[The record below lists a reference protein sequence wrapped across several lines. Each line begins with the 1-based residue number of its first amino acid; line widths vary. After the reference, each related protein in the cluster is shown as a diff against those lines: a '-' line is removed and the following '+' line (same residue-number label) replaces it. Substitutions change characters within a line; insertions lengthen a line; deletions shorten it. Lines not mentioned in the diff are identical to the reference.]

1 MTMRRGDVPGALLL
15 LFIAFMSGCIG
26 PSSDESMIDLVVD
39 LETTS
44 GTVVETYLDGE
55 LVSLDAVDVSF
66 DFSQTTSSLDLVKFG
81 LDAMDGS
88 EPMTI
93 DASES
98 STLTH
103 SFVEHGI
110 HNVTLFAI
118 DAAGTQN
125 NQSASIRIDLRIEWS
140 EQGTNE
146 PMALPFNPTPNN
158 GGTHPVMIEI
168 NSTVENPSLIQGIS
182 GGGQT
187 VQFSWNIVDELDDT
201 CQSKNGQ
208 AEDGNADTWSTV
220 HFNTYLLHELR
231 VVLEDGQDALNI
243 QQTVLIVY
251 ADD

>member
-1 MTMRRGDVPGALLL
+1 MGHLKQLLVLALFCSATL
-15 LFIAFMSGCIG
+15 AGCIG

-55 LVSLDAVDVSF
+55 LVSLDAVGISF

-251 ADD
+251 E

>member
-1 MTMRRGDVPGALLL
+1 MGHLKQLLVL
-15 LFIAFMSGCIG
+15 TLFCSATLAGCIG

-251 ADD
+251 E

>member
-1 MTMRRGDVPGALLL
+1 MGHLKQLLVLALFCSATL
-15 LFIAFMSGCIG
+15 AGCIG

-55 LVSLDAVDVSF
+55 LVSLDAVGISF

>member
-1 MTMRRGDVPGALLL
+1 
-15 LFIAFMSGCIG
+15 
-26 PSSDESMIDLVVD
+26 
-39 LETTS
+39 
-44 GTVVETYLDGE
+44 
-55 LVSLDAVDVSF
+55 
-66 DFSQTTSSLDLVKFG
+66 
-81 LDAMDGS
+81 
-88 EPMTI
+88 
-93 DASES
+93 
-98 STLTH
+98 
-103 SFVEHGI
+103 
-110 HNVTLFAI
+110 
-118 DAAGTQN
+118 
-125 NQSASIRIDLRIEWS
+125 
-140 EQGTNE
+140 
-146 PMALPFNPTPNN
+146 
-158 GGTHPVMIEI
+158 MIEI

>member
-1 MTMRRGDVPGALLL
+1 MGHLKQLLVL
-15 LFIAFMSGCIG
+15 TLFCSATLAGCIG

>member
-1 MTMRRGDVPGALLL
+1 MGHLKQLLVLALFCSATL
-15 LFIAFMSGCIG
+15 AGCIG
-26 PSSDESMIDLVVD
+26 PSSDESMIDLFVD

-55 LVSLDAVDVSF
+55 LVSLDAVNVSF

-251 ADD
+251 E

>member
-1 MTMRRGDVPGALLL
+1 MGHLKQLLVLALFCSATL
-15 LFIAFMSGCIG
+15 AGCIG
-26 PSSDESMIDLVVD
+26 PSSDESMIDLFVD

>member
-1 MTMRRGDVPGALLL
+1 
-15 LFIAFMSGCIG
+15 
-26 PSSDESMIDLVVD
+26 
-39 LETTS
+39 
-44 GTVVETYLDGE
+44 
-55 LVSLDAVDVSF
+55 VSF

-208 AEDGNADTWSTV
+208 AEDGNADTWSAKTDKRR
-220 HFNTYLLHELR
+220 TET
-231 VVLEDGQDALNI
+231 
-243 QQTVLIVY
+243 QTRGVRFTSTPTFCMN
-251 ADD
+251 

>member
-1 MTMRRGDVPGALLL
+1 MGHLKQLLVLALFCSATL
-15 LFIAFMSGCIG
+15 AGCIG
-26 PSSDESMIDLVVD
+26 PSSDESMIDLFVD

-251 ADD
+251 E

>member
-1 MTMRRGDVPGALLL
+1 MGHLKQLLVL
-15 LFIAFMSGCIG
+15 TLFCSASMAGCLA
-26 PSSDESMIDLVVD
+26 PSSSDSMIDLVVD
-39 LETTS
+39 IETTS

-55 LVSLDAVDVSF
+55 LVSLDAVDIIY

-88 EPMTI
+88 EPMTVE
-93 DASES
+93 ASES
-98 STLTH
+98 STLSH

-125 NQSASIRIDLRIEWS
+125 NQSASIRIDLQIEWS

-208 AEDGNADTWSTV
+208 AEDGNADTWNTV

-231 VVLEDGQDALNI
+231 VIPEEGQDALNI
-243 QQTVLIVY
+243 QQTVLILY
-251 ADD
+251 ADE

>member
-1 MTMRRGDVPGALLL
+1 MGHLKQLLVL
-15 LFIAFMSGCIG
+15 TLFCSATLAGCIG

-44 GTVVETYLDGE
+44 GTVVESYLDGE

>member
-1 MTMRRGDVPGALLL
+1 MGHLKQLLVLALFCSATL
-15 LFIAFMSGCIG
+15 AGCIG

-187 VQFSWNIVDELDDT
+187 VQFSWNIVDKLDDA

>member
-1 MTMRRGDVPGALLL
+1 MGHLKQLLVLALFCSATL
-15 LFIAFMSGCIG
+15 AGCIG

-44 GTVVETYLDGE
+44 GTVVESYLDGE

-251 ADD
+251 E

>member
-1 MTMRRGDVPGALLL
+1 MGHLKQLLVLALFCSATL
-15 LFIAFMSGCIG
+15 AGCIG

>member
-1 MTMRRGDVPGALLL
+1 MGHLKQLLVL
-15 LFIAFMSGCIG
+15 TLFCSATLAGCIG

-44 GTVVETYLDGE
+44 GTVVESYLDGE

-251 ADD
+251 E

>member
-1 MTMRRGDVPGALLL
+1 MGHLKQLLVLALFCSATL
-15 LFIAFMSGCIG
+15 AGCIG

-251 ADD
+251 E

>member
-1 MTMRRGDVPGALLL
+1 MGHLKQLLVLALFCSATL
-15 LFIAFMSGCIG
+15 AGCIG

-103 SFVEHGI
+103 SFFEHGI

-125 NQSASIRIDLRIEWS
+125 NQSATIRIDLRIEWS

>member
-1 MTMRRGDVPGALLL
+1 MGHLKQLLVLALFCSATL
-15 LFIAFMSGCIG
+15 AGCIG

-208 AEDGNADTWSTV
+208 VEDGNADTWSTV

-251 ADD
+251 E

>member
-1 MTMRRGDVPGALLL
+1 MGHLKQLLVLALFCSATL
-15 LFIAFMSGCIG
+15 AGCIG

-208 AEDGNADTWSTV
+208 AEDGNEDTWSTV

>member
-1 MTMRRGDVPGALLL
+1 MGHLKQLLVLALFCSATL
-15 LFIAFMSGCIG
+15 AGCIG

-158 GGTHPVMIEI
+158 GDTHPVMIEI

>member
-1 MTMRRGDVPGALLL
+1 MGHLKQLLMLALVCS
-15 LFIAFMSGCIG
+15 ASMAGCLA
-26 PSSDESMIDLVVD
+26 PSSSGSMIDLVVD
-39 LETTS
+39 IETTS
-44 GTVVETYLDGE
+44 GTAVETYLDGE
-55 LVSLDAVDVSF
+55 LVSLDAVDITF

-81 LDAMDGS
+81 LDPMDGS

-93 DASES
+93 EASES

-103 SFVEHGI
+103 SFVEHGV

-140 EQGTNE
+140 EQGTTN

-158 GGTHPVMIEI
+158 GGIHPVMIEI
-168 NSTVENPSLIQGIS
+168 NSTVENPSLIEGIS

-208 AEDGNADTWSTV
+208 AEDGNAETWNTV

-231 VVLEDGQDALNI
+231 VVPEEGQDALNI
-243 QQTVLIVY
+243 QQLVLILY
-251 ADD
+251 E